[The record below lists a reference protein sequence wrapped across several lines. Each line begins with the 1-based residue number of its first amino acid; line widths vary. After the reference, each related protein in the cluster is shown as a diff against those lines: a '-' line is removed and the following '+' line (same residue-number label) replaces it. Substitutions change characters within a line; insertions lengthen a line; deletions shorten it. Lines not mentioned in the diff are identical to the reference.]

1 MQTGN
6 VRNRGIELSIG
17 YTDKFGSFGYSTNV
31 TYTANENKILRMA
44 RGYVNPI
51 DKSTFDITELT
62 LTEAGGVYLREGG
75 SIGDVYVKGILQRD
89 RNKML
94 VEEGGG
100 YQIDR
105 SQRIKIGSANPDYTI
120 GWRNDF
126 NWKGLNLGL
135 LFNVRVGGI
144 VTSQT
149 QAYLDAYG
157 VSKESLKARENGG
170 VWVDG
175 VQYDAEKY
183 YNTIGGQ
190 NLMAY
195 YAYSATNVRLQ
206 EASLSYTFPK
216 KWFGNVI
223 NRLTVAAIGR
233 NLLMIYRKAPF
244 DPEMVSSPGT
254 YNRGDFFMPPSLR
267 NVGFSVTIDF

>member
-1 MQTGN
+1 M
-6 VRNRGIELSIG
+6 
-17 YTDKFGSFGYSTNV
+17 
-31 TYTANENKILRMA
+31 
-44 RGYVNPI
+44 
-51 DKSTFDITELT
+51 
-62 LTEAGGVYLREGG
+62 
-75 SIGDVYVKGILQRD
+75 
-89 RNKML
+89 
-94 VEEGGG
+94 
-100 YQIDR
+100 
-105 SQRIKIGSANPDYTI
+105 
-120 GWRNDF
+120 
-126 NWKGLNLGL
+126 
-135 LFNVRVGGI
+135 
-144 VTSQT
+144 
-149 QAYLDAYG
+149 
-157 VSKESLKARENGG
+157 KARENGG

-244 DPEMVSSPGT
+244 DPEMVSSTGT

-267 NVGFSVTIDF
+267 NVGFSVKIDF